1 MVPVGACLGL
11 SAVLF
16 AIGMVGFLGR
26 RNIILMLVS
35 VEIMLNAVN
44 VSLAAFSHRLQ
55 DPRGQILAL
64 FVIAVAAAESTQ
76 GGRQCRESD
85 RAEVVTSA
93 RPLFAVLVPAVGALL
108 IARTGERRANL
119 REFWSVA
126 AGVLQAA
133 LVGSMIPDVLAGRAP
148 EWVLFRILPGIEL
161 AFRVDGFGLLFGLGA
176 SLLWIA
182 TSFYSIGYM
191 RALGEHAQTR
201 YFACFALALSATMGV
216 ALSANLFTLF
226 LFYEALTLVTYPLV
240 GHKETAEA
248 RAGARKYIIYLLG
261 AAKLL
266 LVAALIL
273 TYNVAGTLE
282 FRKGGILPVSEL
294 AAEPTLLYVV
304 FALFLFGFA
313 KNAVMPLHSWLP
325 AAMVA
330 PTPVSALLHA
340 VAVVKTGVFA
350 TLRVFLYVFGL
361 EAMKRLDADVLALV
375 VASVTILLASL
386 LALGQDNLK
395 ARLAFS
401 TVSQLSYIV
410 LGAALLTPSGILGGV
425 AHITNHAVSKITLFL
440 CAGSIYVST
449 RKTEISQMSGLA
461 SQMPWTMAAFA
472 VASLS
477 LVGIPPASGF
487 ISKWYLALGSV
498 ERGNTWL
505 LGVLLASSLLNAA
518 YLGPIVFRAYFEE
531 APDSP
536 HDAVVEVPW
545 MVIPLVLT
553 ALASLLLGV
562 YPDPV
567 LTLAGRVLP

>member
-1 MVPVGACLGL
+1 MT
-11 SAVLF
+11 S
-16 AIGMVGFLGR
+16 
-26 RNIILMLVS
+26 
-35 VEIMLNAVN
+35 LN
-44 VSLAAFSHRLQ
+44 
-55 DPRGQILAL
+55 
-64 FVIAVAAAESTQ
+64 
-76 GGRQCRESD
+76 
-85 RAEVVTSA
+85 
-93 RPLFAVLVPAVGALL
+93 PLLAVLVPAIGALL
-108 IARTGERRANL
+108 IAGTGERRANL

-126 AGVLQAA
+126 AGVVQAA
-133 LVGSMIPDVLAGRAP
+133 FVASMIPDVLAGRTP
-148 EWVLFRILPGIEL
+148 ECVLFRILPGIEL
-161 AFRVDGFGLLFGLGA
+161 AFRTDGFGLLFGLGA

-191 RALGEHAQTR
+191 RSLGEHAQTR
-201 YFACFALALSATMGV
+201 YFACFALALSATLGV

-226 LFYEALTLVTYPLV
+226 VFYEALTLVTYPLV
-240 GHKETAEA
+240 GHRETAEA

-273 TYNVAGTLE
+273 TYNAAGTLE
-282 FRKGGILPVSEL
+282 FRKGGILPASEL
-294 AAEPTLLYVV
+294 AAQPTFFYVV

-350 TLRVFLYVFGL
+350 TLRVILFVFGL
-361 EAMKRLDADVLALV
+361 DAMRLLGADTLALV
-375 VASVTILLASL
+375 VASVTILLGSL

-401 TVSQLSYIV
+401 TVSQLSYII
-410 LGAALLTPSGILGGV
+410 LGAALLTPNGILGGV

-449 RKTEISQMSGLA
+449 HKTEVSQMSGLA
-461 SQMPWTMAAFA
+461 RRMPWTMAAFA

-487 ISKWYLALGSV
+487 VSKWYLALGSV
-498 ERGNTWL
+498 QRGSVWL
-505 LGVLLASSLLNAA
+505 LGVLLVSSLLNAA
-518 YLGPIVFRAYFEE
+518 YLGPVVFKAYFEE
-531 APDSP
+531 ATDLAP
-536 HDAVVEVPW
+536 DAVFEVPW

-567 LTLAGRVLP
+567 LKLAGRVLP

>member
-1 MVPVGACLGL
+1 
-11 SAVLF
+11 
-16 AIGMVGFLGR
+16 
-26 RNIILMLVS
+26 
-35 VEIMLNAVN
+35 
-44 VSLAAFSHRLQ
+44 
-55 DPRGQILAL
+55 
-64 FVIAVAAAESTQ
+64 
-76 GGRQCRESD
+76 
-85 RAEVVTSA
+85 VVTSLN
-93 RPLFAVLVPAVGALL
+93 PLLAVLVPAIGALL
-108 IARTGERRANL
+108 IAGTGERRANL

-126 AGVLQAA
+126 AGVVQAA
-133 LVGSMIPDVLAGRAP
+133 FVASMIPDVLAGRTP
-148 EWVLFRILPGIEL
+148 ECVLFRILPGIDL
-161 AFRVDGFGLLFGLGA
+161 AFRTDGFGLLFGLGA

-191 RALGEHAQTR
+191 RSLGEHAQTR

-226 LFYEALTLVTYPLV
+226 VFYEALTLVTYPLV

-273 TYNVAGTLE
+273 TYNAAGTLE
-282 FRKGGILPVSEL
+282 FRKGGILPASEL
-294 AAEPTLLYVV
+294 AAQPTFFYVV

-350 TLRVFLYVFGL
+350 TLRVILFVFGL
-361 EAMKRLDADVLALV
+361 DAMRLLGADTLALV
-375 VASVTILLASL
+375 VASVTILLGSL

-401 TVSQLSYIV
+401 TVSQLSYII
-410 LGAALLTPSGILGGV
+410 LGAALLTPNGILGGV

-449 RKTEISQMSGLA
+449 HKTEVSQMSGLA
-461 SQMPWTMAAFA
+461 RRMPWTMAAFA

-487 ISKWYLALGSV
+487 VSKWYLALGSV
-498 ERGNTWL
+498 QRGSVWL
-505 LGVLLASSLLNAA
+505 LGVLLVSSLLNAA
-518 YLGPIVFRAYFEE
+518 YLGPVVFKAYFEE
-531 APDSP
+531 ATDLAP
-536 HDAVVEVPW
+536 DAVFEVPW

-567 LTLAGRVLP
+567 LKLAGRVLP